1 MNTRRYPRTMDE
13 AFPRGMAYGCALER
27 PDTAGE
33 RMAGVVLAVVI
44 GIGLAAMLVH
54 WWSS

>member
-1 MNTRRYPRTMDE
+1 MDE